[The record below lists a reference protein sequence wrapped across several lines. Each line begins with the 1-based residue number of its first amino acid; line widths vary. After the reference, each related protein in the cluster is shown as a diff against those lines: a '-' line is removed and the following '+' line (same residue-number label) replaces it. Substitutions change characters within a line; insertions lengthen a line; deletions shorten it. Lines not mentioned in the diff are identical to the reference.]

1 MTDIASITLW
11 HRRARPHPTEI
22 DADIQIGVHLEE
34 VCEMLDAM
42 EGADPQTRNRIAVAR
57 QALAMLADG
66 LKSKSYEVEI
76 IDRVALLDA
85 LCDQVVTSVGVA
97 HCLHMQF
104 DKGLDIVTSSNW
116 SKFDEQGQPIFD
128 ANGKIKKGPRYT
140 PPHLDECV

>member
-1 MTDIASITLW
+1 MTDTSMITLW
-11 HRRARPHPTEI
+11 HKRARPHPTEI
-22 DADIQIGVHLEE
+22 DADIQIGVHFEE
-34 VCEMLDAM
+34 VVEMLDAM

-76 IDRVALLDA
+76 VNRKEVLDS
-85 LCDQVVTSVGVA
+85 LCDQVVTSIGVA
-97 HCLHMQF
+97 HCLGMDI
-104 DKGLDIVTSSNW
+104 DKGLDIVSTSNW

-128 ANGKIKKGPRYT
+128 ANGKIKKGSRYV

>member
-1 MTDIASITLW
+1 MTDTSMITLW
-11 HRRARPHPTEI
+11 HKRARPNPTEI
-22 DADIQIGVHLEE
+22 DADVQIGCHFEE
-34 VCEMLDAM
+34 VVEMLDAM
-42 EGADPQTRNRIAVAR
+42 EGADPLTRNRIAVAR
-57 QALAMLADG
+57 QAMAMLAEG

-97 HCLHMQF
+97 HCLGMDI
-104 DKGLDIVTSSNW
+104 DKGLDIVSASNW
-116 SKFDEQGQPIFD
+116 SKFTEDGYPIFD